1 MDHLWRESTL
11 GRSEFW
17 VWNHKPLTGSPR
29 LHSPWKRFFHGVL
42 WAGKYFISVFYT
54 FKSKNCSFRKKWTHA
69 FGNWSSL
76 SPELVTVE
84 LASADVIH
92 AVIWFLGSLSNHDF
106 YWPLSCL
113 WTSITSQYQHFRDS
127 KCSSLRVDQCL
138 ILSERVTTWHM
149 SLHQTWGGKI
159 STHHYRNTW
168 IKIANTACNKGCPH
182 QLSITPPNTGWDH
195 PHPCDLHYQVTAVP
209 SLPPFVSFQPASLQ
223 APENA
228 ELKQTTCR
236 LLSI

>member
-127 KCSSLRVDQCL
+127 KCSSLRVDQGL
-138 ILSERVTTWHM
+138 ILSERVTHQCFLWYTC
-149 SLHQTWGGKI
+149 SLSVSSSVCLLHI
-159 STHHYRNTW
+159 S
-168 IKIANTACNKGCPH
+168 
-182 QLSITPPNTGWDH
+182 
-195 PHPCDLHYQVTAVP
+195 
-209 SLPPFVSFQPASLQ
+209 
-223 APENA
+223 
-228 ELKQTTCR
+228 
-236 LLSI
+236 LLSKKRCASCKLSKWTVYR